1 MNHNKAR
8 SRAALAT
15 SLIVAATLT
24 LSACDKASQPK
35 GNGAASGPSASDSK
49 APSFN
54 AVDITGADYARKLDL
69 TDFNGKPRQLGDFKG
84 KVVFVFFGF
93 TQCPD
98 VCPTTMAELAE
109 VRKRL
114 GADGERLQGVFV
126 TVDPERDTPAVLKAY
141 LQGMDSS
148 FVGLRGT
155 LEQTEIVTREFK
167 VFYQKVPT
175 KNGGYTMDH
184 TAGAFVFD
192 PDGQIRLFVRY
203 GMGVDALTADIRHLL
218 AGGGATGKPAQQAH
232 ASAAASASAA
242 SASAAGYS
250 Y

>member
-1 MNHNKAR
+1 ML
-8 SRAALAT
+8 LAGLAVAV
-15 SLIVAATLT
+15 SLT
-24 LSACDKASQPK
+24 ACDKAGKP
-35 GNGAASGPSASDSK
+35 AAAISATPAAK
-49 APSFN
+49 FN
-54 AVDITGADYARKLDL
+54 SVDITGAKYARKLAL
-69 TDFNGKPRQLGDFKG
+69 TDFDGKPRQLSDFKG

-126 TVDPERDTPAVLKAY
+126 TVDPERDTADVLKAY
-141 LQGMDSS
+141 LQGMDPS
-148 FVGLRGT
+148 FVGLRGS
-155 LEQTEIVTREFK
+155 LADTEAVAQEFK

-192 PDGQIRLFVRY
+192 TDGQVRLFSRY
-203 GMGVDALTADIRHLL
+203 GSKVDDLTADIKQLL
-218 AGGGATGKPAQQAH
+218 A
-232 ASAAASASAA
+232 SAKR
-242 SASAAGYS
+242 
-250 Y
+250 